1 MDHDSPLVEVTVTR
15 MGLDSASTAYVLI
28 LREREGS
35 GILPIWIGR
44 SEAESIAMH
53 MSGIS
58 HPRPMTHDLC
68 RMLITGLGYT
78 LRRVNI
84 THVAHNTYH
93 ATLQLLGPAGP
104 VELDARPSDCIA
116 VALRCEAPIYA
127 ARELLNDMDDDDP
140 RDVSSPPMPA
150 PDPPVDPAS
159 DDVTKDASADEL
171 ARQLK
176 THLERLRPEDFGRFR
191 P

>member
-44 SEAESIAMH
+44 SEAESIAMQI
-53 MSGIS
+53 SGIS

-93 ATLQLLGPAGP
+93 ATLQLHGPAGP
-104 VELDARPSDCIA
+104 VELDARPSDGIA
-116 VALRCEAPIYA
+116 IALRCEAPIYA
-127 ARELLNDMDDDDP
+127 ARELLNDINDDDAWDE
-140 RDVSSPPMPA
+140 SSPPMPI
-150 PDPPVDPAS
+150 PDSAS
-159 DDVTKDASADEL
+159 DDLTKDATEDEF

-176 THLERLRPEDFGRFR
+176 AHLERLRPEDFGRFR